1 MGAPMKLL
9 VPFVA
14 VLALSAC
21 GAPAS
26 QPQAESSTKA
36 GSQPQVGEAKVR
48 LPAAPGLPGAGYFQL
63 TGFGGSEV
71 LTGASSP
78 AAERIE
84 LHLTSEENGVSRMR
98 KLDQISLP
106 TTGTLAFE
114 PGAHHLMLFGLRD
127 GLQAGQ
133 TIPLT
138 LTFAKAQPVTVEA
151 RLEAPGGGMEGH
163 HGGH

>member
-1 MGAPMKLL
+1 MGQPMKLL

-14 VLALSAC
+14 ALALASC

-26 QPQAESSTKA
+26 QPQVT
-36 GSQPQVGEAKVR
+36 EARIR

-63 TGFGGSEV
+63 KGASSMEV

-84 LHLTSEENGVSRMR
+84 LHYSSTENGVSRMQ
-98 KLDQISLP
+98 KMEQVSLP
-106 TTGTLAFE
+106 RTGEFTFE

-127 GLQAGQ
+127 GLQPGG
-133 TIPLT
+133 TIPIT
-138 LTFAKAQPVTVEA
+138 LTFEKAQPVTVEA
-151 RLEAPGGGMEGH
+151 RLEAPGGGGMEGH
-163 HGGH
+163 HDGH

>member
-1 MGAPMKLL
+1 MKML

-14 VLALSAC
+14 ALALAGC

-26 QPQAESSTKA
+26 QPQVS
-36 GSQPQVGEAKVR
+36 EAKIR
-48 LPAAPGLPGAGYFQL
+48 LPAAPGLPGGGYFQL
-63 TGFGGSEV
+63 RGFDSMEV

-84 LHLTSEENGVSRMR
+84 LHLSSTENGVSRMQ
-98 KLDQISLP
+98 KLDRVSLP
-106 TTGTLAFE
+106 RTGELAFE

-127 GLQAGQ
+127 GLQPGQ
-133 TIPLT
+133 TIALT
-138 LTFAKAQPVTVEA
+138 LTFEKAQPVTVEA